1 MLSEIPKH
9 IYQYKGKIIY
19 YEKEDF
25 PIPPHQ
31 VLSVGVTLG
40 TIEKNRFIPHHQFF
54 TTFGKQMKN
63 QLNLEKDDSRVKQY
77 LTGYEIEDEHIAD
90 GWGVLLIEGCPTGG
104 FKASSGK
111 LKNHYPK
118 GLRIFSN

>member
-1 MLSEIPKH
+1 
-9 IYQYKGKIIY
+9 
-19 YEKEDF
+19 
-25 PIPPHQ
+25 
-31 VLSVGVTLG
+31 
-40 TIEKNRFIPHHQFF
+40 
-54 TTFGKQMKN
+54 MKN

-118 GLRIFSN
+118 GLRKP